1 MTPGNDNIVHVSNIA
16 PVEFPMTAV
25 VVPGSINNNL
35 GNNYGYTG
43 YGQQYNSNNNGY
55 YNQYNNNN
63 RYGNR
68 YGNNNYYGSS
78 TRSGSNNDVYSNRRT
93 NGRYGGSG
101 YSNAN
106 TRNGFNAN
114 GYDYE

>member
-16 PVEFPMTAV
+16 PVEFPMAAV
-25 VVPGSINNNL
+25 VVLGSINNNL

-43 YGQQYNSNNNGY
+43 YGQQYNSNNNRFNNNRNNYGAGRYNSQYGNNNGY

-78 TRSGSNNDVYSNRRT
+78 TRS
-93 NGRYGGSG
+93 
-101 YSNAN
+101 
-106 TRNGFNAN
+106 
-114 GYDYE
+114 